1 MPDAQD
7 IDFLLSEWPFQPGV
21 ISARLIKAGDGREVM
36 QMRIEMGVLQ
46 LETVG
51 RPDGEHP
58 GGYETYLDYLNSLIV
73 HRGEA
78 FTLSDEQ
85 CLEIDREFV
94 QYYHRRVCC
103 LALREFRRAVN
114 DANHTLSL
122 MDFVVNWSSDE
133 EYTTSHEQYRPFV
146 MFHRTQAA
154 ALASLQESTPEAAIE
169 EINQGLEQLRE
180 LYIKL
185 EVEEQFEQ
193 DELVNQLVQMKES
206 LREEYHVG
214 KTLGEQLADAVSAE
228 EYERAAKIRDE
239 IAKRQG
245 GRH

>member
-1 MPDAQD
+1 
-7 IDFLLSEWPFQPGV
+7 
-21 ISARLIKAGDGREVM
+21 
-36 QMRIEMGVLQ
+36 
-46 LETVG
+46 
-51 RPDGEHP
+51 
-58 GGYETYLDYLNSLIV
+58 
-73 HRGEA
+73 
-78 FTLSDEQ
+78 
-85 CLEIDREFV
+85 V
-94 QYYHRRVCC
+94 QFYHRRVCC
-103 LALREFRRAVN
+103 LALREFRRAVD

-122 MDFVVNWSSDE
+122 MDFVINWSSDD

-154 ALASLQESTPEAAIE
+154 ALASLQESSPEAAIE
-169 EINQGLEQLRE
+169 EINQGLEQLRD

-206 LREEYHVG
+206 LREEYKVG

-245 GRH
+245 GSH